1 MYIPLNVNTHYSL
14 MRGYGKPEP
23 LLKECALYEYKTC
36 AIADYDVL
44 SGSVDFYKEAIKNN
58 IKPIIGTKI
67 KIVNGPNAGYVT
79 LYAMNE
85 KGWKRLVNLSSS
97 SYLNPEPC
105 LLINQILDEDNLIAV
120 TGDYNSLTD
129 KSSIDLLKECYKE
142 RFFFGITQENA
153 NSVPDNV
160 KTIYFNPVM
169 YVNPQDKNQQL
180 LLYSSDLGIKASDWS
195 SEKDVDFQRYYKNR
209 FDLHSP
215 ADILSLN
222 LDSLKEIDEMC
233 ESYSLLGKPNLP
245 KYDCPNNL
253 SESEYL
259 LELSREG
266 WKKRFSGKKL
276 PNQQEYVARI
286 QKELGVI
293 QKAGLEGYFLIVQNY
308 VNWARERMLVGPGRG
323 SAAGSLLS
331 YLLGITN
338 VDPIPYNL
346 VFERFYNDGRN
357 TPDKVALPDIDV
369 DFPPNR
375 REEVIE
381 HIRNFVGR
389 DRSCQVVTFSSLQ
402 GRGALKE
409 VLRVFNVCDNKKMD
423 EITKRLPPPDKI
435 SDKME
440 EDKEKSVI
448 RWTLKNEPKSLQDY
462 CVLNDD
468 GTLTGQYAQYFEDAI
483 AIESTYKS
491 YGKHASALVVSGTKL
506 METCPMIRE
515 KSGNELIGGLEFTK
529 MEEMGLAKLDI
540 LGLAAL
546 QKLESVKHLLRYGTL
561 NDAA

>member
-14 MRGYGKPEP
+14 MRGYGKPEF
-23 LLKECALYEYKTC
+23 LLKECANYGYKTC

-44 SGSVDFYKEAIKNN
+44 SGSVDFYKEAVKNN

-67 KIVNGPNAGYVT
+67 KIVNGRNSGYVT
-79 LYAMNE
+79 LYAMNF
-85 KGWKRLVNLSSS
+85 KGWKRLVNLSSI

-105 LLINQILDEDNLIAV
+105 LLINQILDEKDIIAV
-120 TGDYNSLTD
+120 IGDYDSLLD
-129 KSSIDLLKECYKE
+129 PISIDLLKESYNE
-142 RFFFGITQENA
+142 RFFFGITQN
-153 NSVPDNV
+153 NQNIIPDNI

-169 YVNPQDKNQQL
+169 YVHPQDKNQQL
-180 LLYSSDLGIKASDWS
+180 LLYSSDLGIKASDWA
-195 SEKDVDFQRYYKNR
+195 SEQDATFKRFYDNR

-215 ADILSLN
+215 LDIKNLN
-222 LDSLKEIDEMC
+222 LDSLKEIDDMC

-245 KYDCPNNL
+245 KYSCPNGL
-253 SESEYL
+253 TESEYL

-276 PNQQEYVARI
+276 LNQKEYVDRI

-323 SAAGSLLS
+323 SAAGCLLS

-338 VDPIPYNL
+338 VDPIPFGL
-346 VFERFYNDGRN
+346 MFERFYNEGRN
-357 TPDKVALPDIDV
+357 TADNIAIPDVDM

-375 REEVIE
+375 REEVIK
-381 HIRNFVGR
+381 HIRDLVGWTK
-389 DRSCQVVTFSSLQ
+389 SCQVVTFSSLQ

-423 EITKRLPPPDKI
+423 EVTKRLPPPDKI

-462 CVLNDD
+462 CSLNDD
-468 GTLTGQYAQYFEDAI
+468 GSLTGQYAKYFEDAI
-483 AIESTYKS
+483 AVESTYKS
-491 YGKHASALVVSGTKL
+491 YGKHASALVVSGSEL

-515 KSGNELIGGLEFTK
+515 KNGNELIGGLEFTK
-529 MEEMGLAKLDI
+529 LEEMGLVKLDI
-540 LGLAAL
+540 LGLSAL
-546 QKLESVKHLLRYGTL
+546 EKLESVKHLLKNGTL
-561 NDAA
+561 NE

>member
-23 LLKECALYEYKTC
+23 LLKECANFDYKTC

-44 SGSVDFYKEAIKNN
+44 SGSVDFYKEAIENN

-67 KIVNGPNAGYVT
+67 KIHNGPESGYVT

-85 KGWKRLVNLSSS
+85 KGWKSLIYLSSS

-105 LLINQILDEDNLIAV
+105 LMINQILDEENLIAII
-120 TGDYNSLTD
+120 GDYKSLKDKNSFE
-129 KSSIDLLKECYKE
+129 LLRDSYKD
-142 RFFFGITQENA
+142 RFFYGV
-153 NSVPDNV
+153 VPGEEAPSGV
-160 KTIYFNPVM
+160 KTVHYNQIM
-169 YVNPQDKNQQL
+169 YVNPQEKWEQL
-180 LLYSSDLGIKASDWS
+180 LLRSSDLGIKFSDWS
-195 SEKDVDFQRYYKNR
+195 GEKDEEFQRYYKGN
-209 FDLHSP
+209 FYLP
-215 ADILSLN
+215 PNLYTKDIN
-222 LDSLKEIDEMC
+222 DSSFREIDEMC

-245 KYDCPNNL
+245 KYNCPNNL

-259 LELSREG
+259 LELSRDG
-266 WKKRFSGKKL
+266 WKKRFSGTKL
-276 PNQQEYVARI
+276 LNQKQYVDRI
-286 QKELGVI
+286 QKELAVI

-338 VDPIPYNL
+338 VDPIPYGL
-346 VFERFYNDGRN
+346 MFERFYNDGRN
-357 TPDKVALPDIDV
+357 TADKVALPDIDI

-375 REEVIE
+375 REEVIN
-381 HIRNFVGR
+381 HIRNFVGM
-389 DRSCQVVTFSSLQ
+389 DKSCQVITFSSLQ

-409 VLRVFNVCDNKKMD
+409 VLRVYNVCDNKKMD

-440 EDKEKSVI
+440 EDKETSVI
-448 RWTLKNEPKSLQDY
+448 RWTLKNEPKSLQDF
-462 CVLNDD
+462 CSINDKD
-468 GTLTGQYAQYFEDAI
+468 ELVGPYSQYFDYAI
-483 AIESTYKS
+483 QLESTYKS
-491 YGKHASALVVSGTKL
+491 YGKHASALVVSGSDL
-506 METCPMIRE
+506 MKTCPMVRE
-515 KSGNELIGGLEFTK
+515 KNGNELIGGLEFTK
-529 MEEMGLAKLDI
+529 LEEMGLAKLDI

-546 QKLESVKHLLRYGTL
+546 QKLESVKYLLKNGTI
-561 NDAA
+561 NNE